1 MKYFIGCFL
10 WSMMCMSALVANAQ
24 SACDKLFAN
33 GVKCQQ
39 TMTVS
44 SQKTAI
50 GYFEKAK
57 ICYDSQAKKDL
68 CDQQIKSC
76 RNIIAQLVRTEEA
89 KKEESRAI
97 ESEVV
102 NQKKVTNELKP
113 VRKDGEIKL
122 SLDRTYVKFK
132 GKGNEFQ
139 KVKVT
144 CNYPDWEITKI
155 PEWVNCSKN
164 DNDEI
169 VIEAEKNPHDVERS
183 AQLEV
188 SCGDEVITL
197 TIIQEKFKKYI
208 LF

>member
-1 MKYFIGCFL
+1 MKYFYGLFVL
-10 WSMMCMSALVANAQ
+10 GMMSMSTAVVNAQ
-24 SACDKLFAN
+24 SACDKLFSN

-39 TMTVS
+39 TMTVA
-44 SQKTAI
+44 SQRNAI

-76 RNIIAQLVRTEEA
+76 RNIIAQITRSEAA
-89 KKEESRAI
+89 KKEE
-97 ESEVV
+97 EQVV
-102 NQKKVTNELKP
+102 EREIVKQDKELTETEKVQIKKDVQ
-113 VRKDGEIKL
+113 L

-139 KVKVT
+139 KVKVS
-144 CNYPDWEITKI
+144 CNYPDWEIKKI
-155 PEWVNCSKN
+155 PEWVNCSRN
-164 DNDEI
+164 ENNEI
-169 VIEAEKNPHDVERS
+169 VIEAEKNPYDVERS

-188 SCGDEVITL
+188 ACGDEVIIL